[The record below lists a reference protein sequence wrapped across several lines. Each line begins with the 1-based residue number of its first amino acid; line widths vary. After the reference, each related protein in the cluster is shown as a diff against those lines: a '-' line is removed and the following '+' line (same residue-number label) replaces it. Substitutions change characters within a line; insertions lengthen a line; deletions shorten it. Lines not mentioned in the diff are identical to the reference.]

1 MLDIAIHSFVTLFV
15 TADPVGLVPIFIAIA
30 GNYRVSDQRAIAL
43 RAVLIAGVILIAFAV
58 LGDAILAF
66 FGVTIPA
73 FEIAGGLLLFVI
85 GFQMVFSQGEAKTE
99 GPSSVPPEKADLTQ
113 LAVFPLAIPMI
124 AGPGAISATVL
135 LAANEDKGLPE
146 RGILIAVIIALM
158 LLTFGAMLLAHPINR
173 ILGNTGRIVITRL
186 LGVILSAMAVD
197 FVVRGATSVAR
208 TMTQAVAAGQ
218 M

>member
-30 GNYRVSDQRAIAL
+30 GKHRVSDQRAIAL

-85 GFQMVFSQGEAKTE
+85 GFQMVFSQGDAKTE
-99 GPSSVPPEKADLTQ
+99 GPSAPPEKADLTQ

-146 RGILIAVIIALM
+146 RGILIAVILALM
-158 LLTFGAMLLAHPINR
+158 AMTYGAMLLAHPINR

-208 TMTQAVAAGQ
+208 TMTQAVVGG
-218 M
+218 